1 MAGELPDDLLLYS
14 YWRSSSAYRVRIALN
29 LKRIPFRQEAIHLVR
44 EGGEQN
50 SPGYRAVNPLGLVPA
65 LVHQGRVIVQSM
77 AICEYLEEAF
87 DAQPLLPADP
97 ASRSAIRSMAQSIAS
112 EIQPFNNLSVLKYL
126 ETEMHQDQVAINK
139 WYDHWVERG
148 FSAVETWLSGPDS
161 GLYCFGDT
169 PTLADC
175 FLVPQ
180 VYNAERFSCD
190 LEPFP
195 VIRRIVSR
203 CRSMPAFDRAAPEN
217 QPDSDHQGP
226 HSPAGRASNQ
236 KGA

>member
-1 MAGELPDDLLLYS
+1 MAGEHPDDVLLYS

-29 LKRIPFRQEAIHLVR
+29 LKLIPFRQEPVHLVR

-50 SPGYRAVNPLGLVPA
+50 LPGYRAVNPLGLVPA
-65 LVHQGRVIVQSM
+65 LVHQDQVIVQSM
-77 AICEYLEEAF
+77 AICEYLEETF
-87 DAQPLLPADP
+87 PEHPLLPTNP
-97 ASRSAIRSMAQSIAS
+97 ASRSRIRSMAQTIAS

-126 ETEMHQDQVAINK
+126 ELEMHQDQAAIDQ
-139 WYDHWVERG
+139 WYGHWVKRG
-148 FSAVETWLSGPDS
+148 FSAVENWLSGSES

-190 LEPFP
+190 LEPYP
-195 VIRRIVSR
+195 NIRRIADR
-203 CRSMPAFDRAAPEN
+203 CRLLPVFEQAAPEN
-217 QPDSDHQGP
+217 QPD
-226 HSPAGRASNQ
+226 AA
-236 KGA
+236 